1 MTNSEMPSIGT
12 TPQVA
17 PQARPAAQ
25 GLSLRAVRKLL
36 GRIIY
41 YVFVA
46 LVVAFFGLPMVWLV
60 LTPFNPRAT
69 LAVEIPAQ
77 PTLDNFREV
86 FGNQFAVRALVQN
99 NLILAVGTMVGIT
112 LIATLTAYAL
122 SRARIPGRDYLSYI
136 LILFSSV
143 VTGTAA
149 MVPIFLIISGFGL
162 VDTHLGVILVFI
174 GGYLPSAIFIMRD
187 FVDGIPR
194 SYEESAL
201 VSGASPFRVFRDIA
215 LPLVRPGMMVI
226 AIWAF
231 VHAWGA
237 FLIPFVLLRSPENL
251 PASTAVYS
259 FYSEAGTPN
268 ITLVSAYSLL
278 YALPV
283 LVLYLIVNWRYGF
296 RFFGGIKR

>member
-1 MTNSEMPSIGT
+1 MRNF
-12 TPQVA
+12 
-17 PQARPAAQ
+17 
-25 GLSLRAVRKLL
+25 RKLF
-36 GRIIY
+36 GNIIY
-41 YVFVA
+41 YFFVA
-46 LVVAFFGLPMVWLV
+46 LIIAFFALPLIWLA

-69 LAVEIPAQ
+69 LSVEIPAK

-99 NLILAVGTMVGIT
+99 NLILATGTMLGVT

-149 MVPIFLIISGFGL
+149 MVPIFLIISWLGL
-162 VDTHLGVILVFI
+162 IDNHLGVILVFI

-201 VSGASPFRVFRDIA
+201 VSGASPLRVFLDVA

-259 FYSEAGTPN
+259 FYTEAGTPN

-278 YALPV
+278 YAFPV
-283 LVLYLIVNWRYGF
+283 LVLYLLVNWRYGF